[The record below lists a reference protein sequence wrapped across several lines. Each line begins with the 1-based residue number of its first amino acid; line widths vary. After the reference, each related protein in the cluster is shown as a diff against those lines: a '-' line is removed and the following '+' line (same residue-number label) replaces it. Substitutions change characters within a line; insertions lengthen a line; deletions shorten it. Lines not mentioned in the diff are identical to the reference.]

1 MLWVMEEKLI
11 GKDRVKY
18 IIYMILLRPLSWLPL
33 GVLYVLSDVLRV
45 VLERMLHYR
54 REVIRLNLHT
64 SFPEKSEEEIK
75 KIEHGFYCQLADN
88 IVETVKLL
96 HISDKTIDKR
106 VKVKGADLV
115 ERIADAGAPVFLY
128 LGHYGNWEWVPA
140 ISRHYNRPQKSAQIY
155 KPLHDRAFD
164 AVMQRIRSRF
174 GSYNIPQNQALRTLF
189 KFRKDYGSYIVG
201 IIDDHSPNHDRSKHF
216 MTFLDHDRTLINVGG
231 EEIGRRLGARYL
243 YLDVEK
249 PRRGYYTLTF
259 MEMKVNEADADYPFS
274 REYMR
279 MLETTIRRDP
289 SLWLWSHK
297 RWRYNG
303 LYRKNKQK

>member
-1 MLWVMEEKLI
+1 M
-11 GKDRVKY
+11 KY
-18 IIYMILLRPLSWLPL
+18 IMYMVLLRPLSWLPL
-33 GVLYVLSDVLRV
+33 GALYVLSDALRFV
-45 VLERMLHYR
+45 FEHVLHYR
-54 REVIRLNLHT
+54 HEVIRLNLRT
-64 SFPEKSEEEIK
+64 SFPEKSEEELR

-96 HISDKTIDKR
+96 HISDGEIDKR
-106 VKVKGADLV
+106 VKVDGAGLV

-140 ISRHYNRPQKSAQIY
+140 ISRHYSRPKKSAQIY
-155 KPLHDRAFD
+155 KPLRDRAFD

-174 GSYNIPQNQALRTLF
+174 GSDNIPQNQALRTLF
-189 KFRKDYGSYIVG
+189 KFRKEYGSYIVG

-216 MTFLDHDRTLINVGG
+216 MTFLGHDRTLINVGG

-249 PRRGYYTLTF
+249 PKRGHYTLTF
-259 MEMKVNEADADYPFS
+259 KEMNPQADDDAYPVS

-279 MLETTIRRDP
+279 MLEATIRRDP

-303 LYRKNKQK
+303 LYRKNKQQ